1 MHRERVERYLELLNE
16 RYALKIEQINKELD
30 KKRPN
35 YNKIKE
41 LQAAEYEILV
51 MRKAHTDILD
61 N

>member
-41 LQAAEYEILV
+41 WQAAEYEILL